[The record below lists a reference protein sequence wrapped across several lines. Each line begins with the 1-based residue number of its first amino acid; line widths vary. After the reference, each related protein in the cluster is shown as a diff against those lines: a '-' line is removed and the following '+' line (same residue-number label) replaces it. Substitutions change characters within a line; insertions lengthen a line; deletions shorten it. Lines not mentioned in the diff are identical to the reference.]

1 MQHEKSTV
9 HAVGDVFTPS
19 SVASLTFVPRDS
31 INDKLVD
38 ALRTKGKQV
47 VVYGHSGCGKTTL
60 LENKLSQI
68 FSLHVKTSC
77 MKGMTFEQILA
88 DPLRQLKAMYVSE
101 KAGKVS
107 GKVTAAI
114 STPKEIAFP
123 IGFGFE
129 ASHEDATK
137 TVPISPSTVTP
148 HVVAEMLGINRACWV
163 LEDFHKVDPGE
174 KQKLAQCMK
183 MFMDL
188 SARYPDLKMV
198 FIGAVHTAHKVIEYD
213 PELHNRVAEVP
224 VPLMTEDELREIINL
239 GEKALNINIDHRIT
253 DRIVAVSNGLAAVT
267 HQIALNF
274 CHARAIECTQTQ
286 KVYLDTTKWIPAL
299 ERYLE
304 SSSDTLRTV
313 FEKSVKDMKKR
324 KYDHGRVILRA
335 LTRFNQGGATRN
347 ELLQKIRESEPGYPA
362 ASFPSHLKSLLSDER
377 CNILS
382 CDENTGEYSFSEPV
396 HRAFCYMLFESED
409 KARVRVASTSIS
421 VADFLKR
428 IVPEL
433 AEQIARLEQAKSEE
447 DSSSPRAAR
456 TRATDSET

>member
-1 MQHEKSTV
+1 MNSDQTI

-19 SVASLTFVPRDS
+19 SVASLTFVSRES
-31 INDKLVD
+31 INDRLVD

-47 VVYGHSGCGKTTL
+47 VVFGHSGCGKTTL
-60 LENKLSQI
+60 LENKLSQL

-88 DPLRQLKAMYVSE
+88 DPLRQLKAMYVAE
-101 KAGKVS
+101 RAGKAGNKVGLS
-107 GKVTAAI
+107 SSI
-114 STPKEIAFP
+114 SKTIALP
-123 IGFGFE
+123 VGFSFE
-129 ASHEDATK
+129 SINESATK
-137 TVPISPSTVTP
+137 TVPIAPNVVTP
-148 HVVAEMLGINRACWV
+148 HVVAEMLGVNGACWV
-163 LEDFHKVDPGE
+163 LEDFHKIDSAE

-198 FIGAVHTAHKVIEYD
+198 FIGAVHTAHKVVEYD
-213 PELHNRVAEVP
+213 PELRNRVAEVP
-224 VPLMTEDELREIINL
+224 VPLMTEDELRQIIKL
-239 GEKALNINIDHRIT
+239 GERALNIHIDERIT
-253 DRIVAVSNGLAAVT
+253 DRIVTVSNGLAAVT

-274 CHARAIECTQTQ
+274 CHARGIECTQAE
-286 KVYLDTTKWIPAL
+286 KVFLDTSKWIPAL

-324 KYDHGRVILRA
+324 KYDHGRLILRA
-335 LTRFNQGGATRN
+335 LTHFTQSGATRADI
-347 ELLQKIRESEPGYPA
+347 LQKIRETEPAYPP
-362 ASFPSHLKSLLSDER
+362 SGLSSHLKALQSEER
-377 CNILS
+377 CSILT

-409 KARVRVASTSIS
+409 KSRVRVTATSLS

-433 AEQIARLEQAKSEE
+433 AEQIAKLEQVKNGL
-447 DSSSPRAAR
+447 
-456 TRATDSET
+456 